1 MLAALVNT
9 ALLVGGKAFGVA
21 FLAPMGGPDAAPGTI
36 QATNVVVACL
46 VSALGA
52 ALLWALLGRVTR
64 RSSPLFMAIACALLL
79 ASLYPVWAL
88 PMDSAATRMLLGV
101 MHLVA
106 GMTITGVLLRA
117 ERS

>member
-52 ALLWALLGRVTR
+52 GLLLALLRRVTR
-64 RSSPLFMAIACALLL
+64 RPYPSFLAIAGALLL
-79 ASLYPVWAL
+79 ASLAPAWVL
-88 PMDSAATRMLLGV
+88 PMDSIATRVLLSV
-101 MHLVA
+101 MHLIA
-106 GMTITGVLLRA
+106 GIAIIGALLRTH
-117 ERS
+117 RS